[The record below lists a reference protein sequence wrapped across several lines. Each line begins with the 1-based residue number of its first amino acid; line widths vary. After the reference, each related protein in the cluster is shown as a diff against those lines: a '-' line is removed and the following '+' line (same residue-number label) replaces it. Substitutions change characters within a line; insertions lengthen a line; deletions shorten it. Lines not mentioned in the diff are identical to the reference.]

1 MDGHRSRGGSSRRAV
16 GGPQGSLGAEGLTA
30 CCHRSTKTDVMALV
44 ILVLLGL
51 VVIGAFFAFL
61 VWWLVDR
68 DSHRHG
74 RD

>member
-1 MDGHRSRGGSSRRAV
+1 MQSCNGDRRRRVRIRGIDIPAAV
-16 GGPQGSLGAEGLTA
+16 AL
-30 CCHRSTKTDVMALV
+30 HKTDVMALV

-51 VVIGAFFAFL
+51 VVIGAFFAYL